1 MSLTIVLK
9 SIILFLCN
17 IQQASFQ
24 IAEKKR
30 ESVENTDKEVKERN
44 RRQKRKNKKQNK
56 QTKNLRE
63 NLQPPIITSI

>member
-30 ESVENTDKEVKERN
+30 ESVENTDKEVKER
-44 RRQKRKNKKQNK
+44 RQKRKNKKQNK